1 VGPDNTVKVR
11 NLTVAES
18 NGNVT
23 GIAKGLSAGE
33 VVVTDGQDKLQDGSK
48 VEPRTAPSGS
58 AGASSATTPAN
69 SPFASPGGGP
79 AR

>member
-1 VGPDNTVKVR
+1 
-11 NLTVAES
+11 VAET

-48 VEPRTAPSGS
+48 VEPRTAPSG
-58 AGASSATTPAN
+58 AASSGAAATAGN